1 MPEESARMLS
11 YNLSDTKGPLYKTLY
26 EFILKDIQNGKLKAN
41 EKMPSKRTLAKNLGI
56 STISIENAYDQL
68 ICEGYLY
75 TLPKRGYFVSEIE
88 NITEFKNK
96 RSFSSVQLQKLQRQ
110 IPLAPTSTET
120 NLSDSTKSNCFDF
133 SSNRVENTNFP
144 FSIWAKLLRET
155 ISTKEKELLEISPCS
170 GIRDLQVAISNH
182 LESFRGM
189 YVNPDQI
196 IVGAGTEY
204 LYGLLI
210 KLLGNDKIYCIENP
224 GYKKLKK
231 IYESN
236 LAPCIAI
243 DMDKNGIS
251 IEKLKESNGRIA
263 HISPTHHFP
272 TGICMPANRRYEM
285 LAWANENPDN
295 YIIEDDY
302 DSEFRLKGKPIPPLY
317 SLDMFDK
324 VIYMNTFS
332 KSLTSTIRISYM
344 ILPQQ
349 LASRFYKN
357 LSFYSCTVS
366 TFEQYTLAAFI
377 SQGYF
382 EKHINRMRLFYG
394 RKRTRVIEI
403 IRSVFDEN
411 QCKIIENDSGLH
423 FILEFNT
430 KYSDQEIKDKLRDK
444 KIIINSISDF
454 DMNNTN
460 ITKHQFLLNYSGIDI
475 EGLKTALKTVK
486 DCLS

>member
-1 MPEESARMLS
+1 MLS
-11 YNLSDTKGPLYKTLY
+11 YNLSDSKGPLYKSLY
-26 EFILKDIQNGKLKAN
+26 QFILKDIQNGRLKPD

-75 TLPKRGYFVSEIE
+75 TVPKKGYFVSHIE
-88 NITEFKNK
+88 NLN
-96 RSFSSVQLQKLQRQ
+96 KLQIKSVPRTEIQ
-110 IPLAPTSTET
+110 IHLPAEKITDSSTT
-120 NLSDSTKSNCFDF
+120 FDF
-133 SSNRVENTNFP
+133 SSNKIENTSFP

-155 ISTKEKELLEISPCS
+155 IATKEKQLLEVSPC
-170 GIRDLQVAISNH
+170 GGVKELRTAIAKH

-189 YVNPDQI
+189 NVNPDQI

-210 KLLGNDKIYCIENP
+210 KLLGNNKIYCIENP

-231 IYESN
+231 IYETN
-236 LAPCIAI
+236 NAKCVAV
-243 DMDKNGIS
+243 DMDTSGIS
-251 IEKLKESNGRIA
+251 VEKLRNSKGQIA

-272 TGICMPANRRYEM
+272 TGICMPANRRYEL
-285 LAWANENPDN
+285 LAWVNENSEN
-295 YIIEDDY
+295 YIVEDDY

-317 SLDMFDK
+317 SLDVFGK

-344 ILPQQ
+344 ILPEQ
-349 LASRFYKN
+349 LANLFYQK
-357 LSFYSCTVS
+357 LAFYSCTVS

-382 EKHINRMRLFYG
+382 EKHINRMRLHYG
-394 RKRTRVIEI
+394 RKRNRIIEI
-403 IRSVFDEN
+403 IKAEFAEN

-423 FILEFNT
+423 FILQFNT
-430 KYSDQEIKDKLRDK
+430 NLPDQLLKEKLKAKGITISSITDFQMNQ
-444 KIIINSISDF
+444 NSLH
-454 DMNNTN
+454 N
-460 ITKHQFLLNYSGIDI
+460 HQFILNYSSINPDQ
-475 EGLKTALKTVK
+475 LKNALKIIKQTIF
-486 DCLS
+486 